1 MSIWGRRD
9 SEPPAGETPQTESA
23 AGTDQDPG
31 PAGPEQQDEQAP
43 AFWRAHGEAAP
54 PGNGADSVPIEGTV
68 VTVGAP
74 GERAGEPA
82 AVREPDTGEPA
93 ITHEPGAG
101 EPAIQ
106 EPPEPMAAAVAP
118 PAPATPATAP
128 APAAEDGISAQRW
141 NEIMATFVD
150 DPRGSVKQAA
160 DTVDAAIDEFV
171 TAVRARQQALT
182 SSWDAAETG
191 TEELRVA
198 LRDYRTLWYQV
209 RRLDLPGE
217 NG

>member
-1 MSIWGRRD
+1 
-9 SEPPAGETPQTESA
+9 
-23 AGTDQDPG
+23 
-31 PAGPEQQDEQAP
+31 
-43 AFWRAHGEAAP
+43 
-54 PGNGADSVPIEGTV
+54 
-68 VTVGAP
+68 
-74 GERAGEPA
+74 
-82 AVREPDTGEPA
+82 
-93 ITHEPGAG
+93 
-101 EPAIQ
+101 
-106 EPPEPMAAAVAP
+106 
-118 PAPATPATAP
+118 
-128 APAAEDGISAQRW
+128 
-141 NEIMATFVD
+141 MATFVD